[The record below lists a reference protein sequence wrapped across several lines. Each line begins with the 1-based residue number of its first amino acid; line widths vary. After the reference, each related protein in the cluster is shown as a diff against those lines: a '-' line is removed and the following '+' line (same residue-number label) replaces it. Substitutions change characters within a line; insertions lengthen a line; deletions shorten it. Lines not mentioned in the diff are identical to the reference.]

1 MGGFLKMI
9 KIRWVVTDDISDITL
24 DEFDNA
30 YMGIYGHFDITVN
43 EHREGM
49 YLKNE
54 TEMLDCDG
62 FEDILHWI
70 KNLFRALNTIK
81 NGEDYEML
89 MLNLVRI
96 KFKFHLEQRL
106 QISCIYVESDDIKW
120 MEEVEMQEF
129 EEEIQNHRNRLIEY
143 IKKEN
148 SELLKSRWL
157 EKLLD
162 V

>member
-1 MGGFLKMI
+1 MI
-9 KIRWVVTDDISDITL
+9 QIRWVVTDDISNITL

-30 YMGIYGHFDITVN
+30 YVYMGICGHFDITVN

-62 FEDILHWI
+62 FEDILYWI
-70 KNLFRALNTIK
+70 DNLFCALNTTK
-81 NGEDYEML
+81 NGEDYEMP

-96 KFKFHLEQRL
+96 KFKFHLEQKL
-106 QISCIYVESDDIKW
+106 QISCMDVESNDIEW
-120 MEEVEMQEF
+120 MEEVEVQEF
-129 EEEIQNHRNRLIEY
+129 EEEIQNHRKRLIEY

-148 SELLKSRWL
+148 PELLKSRWL